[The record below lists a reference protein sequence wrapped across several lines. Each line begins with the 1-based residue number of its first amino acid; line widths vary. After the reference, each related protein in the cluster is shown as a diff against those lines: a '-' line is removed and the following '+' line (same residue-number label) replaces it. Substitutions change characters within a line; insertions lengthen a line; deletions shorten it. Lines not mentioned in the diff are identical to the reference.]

1 MDYPTKSFALTFLLL
16 GVSLKIAAQAFVDGT
31 VIASEKTNTGELL
44 IPRYGLSAATDGQ
57 WIYVY
62 GGSPI
67 GKRNGKDFMQAGLEA
82 SLERINPLTLQSEY
96 FGGGLYRRAN
106 HASIYFDKKLISCG
120 GRTQV
125 GLKRDKLSSC
135 EYLDFET
142 GLYREL
148 PPLPD
153 SVRTLGMAQI
163 DQHIY
168 VIGGV
173 LNGPSY
179 SSKTLRVNLQK
190 NQWERLPDAPFP
202 VSGMLIPIEE
212 NLYAVGGYNG
222 EAMKTVMVFDT
233 NLQEWKRRKDL
244 PYPLSAFSAI
254 SDGTSIF
261 IFGDYVK
268 MDAIHRY
275 DTRTGD
281 LYLLEETM
289 TPRRHTAA
297 VLVDGRAVVLG
308 GNQSSAGKAL
318 FTIEAFD
325 LNMLYK
331 AKQKII
337 EEP

>member
-1 MDYPTKSFALTFLLL
+1 MNYPITWVALLL
-16 GVSLKIAAQAFVDGT
+16 LLAVSLQLAGQRSAEVEVALV
-31 VIASEKTNTGELL
+31 EKANIGDLL
-44 IPRYGLSAATDGQ
+44 IPRYGLSVATDGR

-67 GKRNGKDFMQAGLEA
+67 GKRNGIDFMQAGLEA
-82 SLERINPLTLQSEY
+82 SIERIDPLTLESEY
-96 FGGGLYRRAN
+96 FGGGLYRRVN
-106 HASIYFDKKLISCG
+106 HASIFFDDKLISCG

-135 EYLDFET
+135 ELLDIET
-142 GLYREL
+142 SLYREL

-153 SVRTLGMAQI
+153 SVWTLGMAQLEEY
-163 DQHIY
+163 IY
-168 VIGGV
+168 VVGGV
-173 LNGPSY
+173 LNGPAY
-179 SSKTLRVNLQK
+179 SSKTYRLNLVEK
-190 NQWERLPDAPFP
+190 QWESLPEAPFS
-202 VSGMLIPIEE
+202 VSGPLIPIEGD
-212 NLYAVGGYNG
+212 LYAIGGYNG
-222 EAMKTVMVFDT
+222 QAMKTVMVFNT
-233 NLQEWKRRKDL
+233 VSRQWERRKDL

-275 DTRTGD
+275 DTKTGN

-297 VLVDGRAVVLG
+297 VLVDGRAIVLG
-308 GNQSSAGKAL
+308 GNQSSTGRAL
-318 FTIEAFD
+318 STIEAFD
-325 LNMLYK
+325 LTALQQG
-331 AKQKII
+331 KQKII

>member
-1 MDYPTKSFALTFLLL
+1 MNYPTKLITLVLLMLGLCLEIVGQREIVEERSALEE
-16 GVSLKIAAQAFVDGT
+16 A
-31 VIASEKTNTGELL
+31 KTGNLL
-44 IPRYGLSAATDGQ
+44 IPRYGLSAATDGE

-82 SLERINPLTLQSEY
+82 SIERVNPLTLHSEY

-106 HASIYFDKKLISCG
+106 HASIYFEDKLISCG

-135 EYLDFET
+135 EFLEFET

-153 SVRTLGMAQI
+153 SVRTLGMAQVKEY
-163 DQHIY
+163 IY
-168 VIGGV
+168 VVGGV
-173 LNGPSY
+173 LNGAAH
-179 SSKTLRVNLQK
+179 SSRTYRLHLQERH
-190 NQWERLPDAPFP
+190 WESLPDAPFP
-202 VSGMLIPIEE
+202 VSGMFIPIKE
-212 NLYAVGGYNG
+212 NLYAIGGYNG
-222 EAMKTVMVFDT
+222 QAMKTVMVFNTESQQWD
-233 NLQEWKRRKDL
+233 RRKDL

-275 DTRTGD
+275 DTKTGD

-289 TPRRHTAA
+289 TPRRHAAA
-297 VLVDGRAVVLG
+297 VLVKGRAIVLG
-308 GNQSSAGKAL
+308 GNQSSVGSAL
-318 FTIEAFD
+318 STIEAFD
-325 LNMLYK
+325 LATLRQG
-331 AKQKII
+331 KQKII
-337 EEP
+337 EP